1 MTLPQERIKYS
12 AIVDRP
18 ALHLPGDA
26 RMVVW
31 TVVNLEAW
39 NILRPMARQILPTPG
54 GNSLLPD
61 VPNWTWHEY
70 GMRVGFWRLLA
81 MYQKL
86 GISPT
91 VSLNARVCLDYP
103 RVAQACKDAHWEFM
117 AHGFEQGPVHNEKDQ
132 PGMID
137 RALRVI
143 EQFTGKRP
151 VGWLGPGLTQTDDT
165 PDYLAA
171 AGIKYIADWVYD
183 DEPTK
188 IETLHG
194 PLVTLPFSV
203 ECNDITVMVVQ
214 HHEACYWK
222 QKCLDTFNRLYKE
235 SEHRPKFMAIVVHPF
250 ITAQP
255 FRIEYHEQIYEQIAA
270 KPGVLNWNGEQI
282 LDWYLKAT
290 ADSHI

>member
-1 MTLPQERIKYS
+1 
-12 AIVDRP
+12 
-18 ALHLPGDA
+18 
-26 RMVVW
+26 
-31 TVVNLEAW
+31 
-39 NILRPMARQILPTPG
+39 
-54 GNSLLPD
+54 
-61 VPNWTWHEY
+61 
-70 GMRVGFWRLLA
+70 
-81 MYQKL
+81 
-86 GISPT
+86 
-91 VSLNARVCLDYP
+91 
-103 RVAQACKDAHWEFM
+103 
-117 AHGFEQGPVHNEKDQ
+117 
-132 PGMID
+132 MID
-137 RALRVI
+137 RSLRVI

-151 VGWLGPGLTQTDDT
+151 VGWLGPGLTQTNDT

-194 PLVTLPFSV
+194 SLVTLPFSV

-214 HHEACYWK
+214 NHEAGYWK

-235 SEHRPKFMAIVVHPF
+235 SEHRPKFMTIVVHPF

-255 FRIEYHEQIYEQIAA
+255 FRIEYHEQIYEHIAA

-290 ADSHI
+290 ADSRILPDQRSIMAAESVGMIGLGIMGSAMSTNLIRAGFKVVGFDVLAPRRHALRKAGGTPAKTCEEVAQELRHIS